1 MILVSSYEV
10 AKEQQRDQRRE
21 ARAER
26 TSKAADGEVEEAR
39 SGVRH
44 LVAGTLR
51 RIADT
56 LEPIT

>member
-1 MILVSSYEV
+1 MILVSSYEI

-21 ARAER
+21 AGKERA
-26 TSKAADGEVEEAR
+26 SKAPDGEEATR

-51 RIADT
+51 RVADT